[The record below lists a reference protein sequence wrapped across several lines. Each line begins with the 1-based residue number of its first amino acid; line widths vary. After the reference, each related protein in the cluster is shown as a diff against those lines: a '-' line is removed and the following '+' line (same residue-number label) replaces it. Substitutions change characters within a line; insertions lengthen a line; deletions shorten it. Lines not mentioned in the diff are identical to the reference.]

1 MKSRGAGWHRSWGSW
16 GQSEELE
23 ELLAQDLR
31 EQEVALS
38 SVVEGVVEEE
48 EEEEED
54 PELQA
59 ALAKAKAASE
69 GLRRLARAG
78 MLLRSDSEEVWE
90 EYVEEEEQNFEP
102 EPEEPEPE
110 PRSEFA
116 EEEGQSRVFDPG
128 RTTSCV

>member
-1 MKSRGAGWHRSWGSW
+1 MAASFAQVELEAQSLVTEGLDEEQRRGLAQELGELGA
-16 GQSEELE
+16 EELE
-23 ELLAQDLR
+23 ELLAQDL
-31 EQEVALS
+31 S
-38 SVVEGVVEEE
+38 
-48 EEEEED
+48 
-54 PELQA
+54 
-59 ALAKAKAASE
+59 LAKAKAASE
-69 GLRRLARAG
+69 GLRRLAGAG